1 MSQLVRIVANL
12 SGQVKHITHDGRDY
26 LVAPA
31 VAIKAPAVLNGE
43 LVLPEEVAKYVEAW
57 NGISLPVYHPKDSAG
72 NFISANTPEL
82 EAKALGRFYNA
93 SFKDGKLH
101 GELWVDTERAKALG
115 GEALTALERLETGQP
130 LELSTG
136 YFRDL
141 EETAGIHEGIAYSAI
156 ARNLRPNH
164 LALLPNEI
172 GACSWAD
179 GCGAPRVNQK
189 GVGMEEKRVMVNLE
203 LTLTDQDMKVYDAWY
218 NNHYVGRIINVYA
231 ERVDVSRQDG
241 LWAYPYTIS
250 EEGMVV
256 FGEPTQYQLVTANT
270 GFIKSLVAPIVQALK
285 LNSKEVQQVNKKD
298 DLIAKLVANQRCK
311 LGQATLQKLDESEL
325 QALTD
330 QMAEQAPTPAS
341 QPAQE
346 APVQPAPTP
355 IQPTQAQSEEPP
367 AWAKS
372 LLSEWGE
379 LKATLK
385 TNTDQ
390 ERAALLEELAAN
402 QQALPKAALEKLST
416 DELRGYARTFI
427 PVDYSGRGV
436 LIGNRQAGGG
446 DWEDYDVPEM
456 AQNGTGK

>member
-218 NNHYVGRIINVYA
+218 NSHYVGRIINVYA

-285 LNSKEVQQVNKKD
+285 LNKEVQQVNKKD
-298 DLIAKLVANQRCK
+298 ELIAGLTANSRCK
-311 LGQATLQKLDESEL
+311 LEPATLQKLDEKEL
-325 QALTD
+325 QVLTD
-330 QMAEQAPTPAS
+330 QMAEQAPATPPAPEAPAQPTQAPS
-341 QPAQE
+341 QPAQASDE
-346 APVQPAPTP
+346 A
-355 IQPTQAQSEEPP
+355 P
-367 AWAKS
+367 AWAKALIGKVEALES
-372 LLSEWGE
+372 
-379 LKATLK
+379 KIQA
-385 TNTDQ
+385 NADQ
-390 ERAALLEELAAN
+390 ERTALIEELATN
-402 QQALPKAALEKLST
+402 QQALPKAALEKLTT
-416 DELRGYARTFI
+416 DELQGLRRMFI

-436 LIGNRQAGGG
+436 LIGNRQASGG